1 MKNPKLPPDELFEVE
16 RRIARRADELTRRFG
31 SDPVHA
37 LDHWRQAEQEV
48 WRDELAHEQA
58 AEHTALCAVKS

>member
-1 MKNPKLPPDELFEVE
+1 MKNPKLPTDELFEVE

-37 LDHWRQAEQEV
+37 LEYWRQAEREV
-48 WRDELAHEQA
+48 WCDELAREQA
-58 AEHTALCAVKS
+58 AEHTALCAVKC